1 MSSRNRRR
9 DGGHRGGDRGQ
20 ATVLGAVLVLGM
32 VITGTALVVTL
43 GATALTDTQST
54 SELERAEN
62 SMTLFNTRTSMVAL
76 GNSPSQ
82 SVSFGNGGGKIE
94 SLPDNGW
101 MRVTHNDFNG
111 SDDEVM
117 FNKTLGAV
125 VYRNDDT
132 EIAYQGGGV
141 WRKSDSGDGLMVS
154 PPEFHYR
161 GATLTLPIV
170 RVASKDSGS
179 GGVTATISRDSET
192 RRVFPNETGPTT
204 GTPEIG
210 APYNGTDD
218 PYENPVANGTVNVTV
233 QSRYYQGW
241 ADYFRQRTE
250 GNVTEFPSDNRVR
263 VTLVS
268 LAGSVGDFEMPEDG
282 NSVPVRGVGDEH
294 PVDKFT
300 VSLGAENKSGGGGS
314 GRSFQNA
321 EWSLYADNG
330 NERFEI
336 HIGSQGKCNGGSYN
350 DEIDVSVY
358 YYNSSG
364 SENIEEEWVNGSI
377 DPEEPNNGFSVNCT
391 TKMLNAN
398 LTAVSAK
405 VEYEDIEDDVSGLS
419 STGNKWE
426 YGSDIKDHEV
436 DSDTVSFDM
445 HGVDGGN
452 YSKGAEEELGF
463 VVDHYLQL
471 LGPNFDLTVQT
482 GPGNSRPIDEDRSS
496 GTLDYEPASGAQYIT
511 FLHVTENEVNVT
523 FD

>member
-94 SLPDNGW
+94 SLPDSGW

-141 WRKSDSGDGLMVS
+141 WRKSDSGHGLMVS

-210 APYNGTDD
+210 APYNGTDS

-250 GNVTEFPSDNRVR
+250 GNVKEFPSDNRVR

-268 LAGSVGDFEMPEDG
+268 LAGSVGEFEMPAVG
-282 NSVPVRGVGDEH
+282 NSVPVRGLGDDH
-294 PVDKFT
+294 PLNT
-300 VSLGAENKSGGGGS
+300 YEISLQPDPHYN
-314 GRSFQNA
+314 NMH
-321 EWSLYADNG
+321 WSMYADNG
-330 NERFEI
+330 NEQFEL
-336 HIGSQGKCNGGSYN
+336 HFYSSGQCTGSGYNG
-350 DEIDVSVY
+350 DIDMSIY
-358 YYNSSG
+358 YYNTSG
-364 SENIEEEWVNGSI
+364 SVNIHEEWQNT
-377 DPEEPNNGFSVNCT
+377 SVNVENNDDFD
-391 TKMLNAN
+391 LNC
-398 LTAVSAK
+398 
-405 VEYEDIEDDVSGLS
+405 
-419 STGNKWE
+419 STGELSVDLLSDTTMYMGNISLTGSDNKWMFGPE
-426 YGSDIKDHEV
+426 IKDRGVANE
-436 DSDTVSFDM
+436 TQSFTFHNYTTTPQID
-445 HGVDGGN
+445 HGN
-452 YSKGAEEELGF
+452 YETNDPEELGF
-463 VVDHYLQL
+463 LINHYFDL
-471 LGPNFDLTVQT
+471 LGPQFDLTVT
-482 GPGNSRPIDEDRSS
+482 DGPGGSSRVDEDASS
-496 GTLDYEPASGAQYIT
+496 GELDFDTASGAEYIT